1 MSDLPEGLRV
11 PHPDRLDP
19 DHPAYARIIAA
30 HERALDGGEAGYVD
44 PHSGFFVFTAGYLW
58 DRGFCCENG
67 CRHCP
72 YLDQDE
78 RL

>member
-1 MSDLPEGLRV
+1 MGELPEGLVV

-19 DHPAYARIIAA
+19 DHAAYARILAA
-30 HERALDGGEAGYVD
+30 HEHAIDAGQDGYVD
-44 PHSGFFVFTAGYLW
+44 PASGYLVFTAGYLW
-58 DRGFCCENG
+58 DRGYCCENG